1 MRELDSD
8 IQTLVYEN
16 YSKFIAATETIR
28 QMRQDFKHMEQEMT
42 KLKHSMVSINEMS
55 SQIDTALSPHKA
67 KINKLASIHE
77 LLRKLQFLYGL
88 PGRLKKCLELNHHAL
103 AVRYV

>member
-1 MRELDSD
+1 MRQLDSE

-16 YSKFIAATETIR
+16 YNKFIAATDTIR
-28 QMRQDFKHMEQEMT
+28 QMRQDFRHMEQEME
-42 KLKHSMVSINEMS
+42 KLQLSMTTINDMS
-55 SQIDTALSPHKA
+55 SQIDTALSPHKN

-88 PGRLKKCLELNHHAL
+88 PGRLNKCLELNHHAL
-103 AVRYV
+103 AVR